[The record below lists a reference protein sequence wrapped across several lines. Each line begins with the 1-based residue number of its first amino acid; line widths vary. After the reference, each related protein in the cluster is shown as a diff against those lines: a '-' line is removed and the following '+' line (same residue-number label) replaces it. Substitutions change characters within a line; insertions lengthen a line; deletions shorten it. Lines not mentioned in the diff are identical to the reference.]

1 MPDGEH
7 CERGGDAGN
16 KFVIRRIVVIIAAT
30 VSASFMVL
38 PQNPAGAAST
48 SGEFTEAIARK
59 QVVTSPQTTGPSGG
73 ALSWGLDRIDQ
84 RNPVNATTAYSFSE
98 DGTGVKA
105 YVLDSGV
112 NASHP
117 EFGSRVID
125 GWSYRGSTTA
135 LTSYRNALASNAADP
150 NTGIEACP
158 NDGSHATNP
167 LTFDAP
173 ASVDSADK
181 GRTDN
186 DGHGTHVAGIIGG
199 ETTGVAKNLSIVPV
213 RALDSCGN
221 GTTTMIL
228 EGLAWILNNHGLGEK
243 AILNLSIGFDSSVSS
258 VDTAITNIMNEGV
271 VVVAAAGNSAASAC
285 GTTPAA
291 TLGTISV
298 GSSTISDIES
308 SFSNYG
314 QCVDLFSPGSAIKS
328 TFPYLSGATNTYQ
341 VLSGTSMAA
350 PFVSGVVARFLQT
363 LPTGPT
369 NFLTGPTAAW
379 TWIKT
384 HATCGAITYAS
395 HPDGYRTSNRLLATV
410 DAPTIAPCSPTLPSV
425 TAASKSVAVEWNES
439 LSGNGGAVT
448 YAVTSNPGAHS
459 CTTSSNTCTVTGLT
473 NGITYTFS
481 IVASNSAGAS
491 SALTIAGAPVGPI
504 DPVVPNVPTAV
515 SASVASKSVTLTWA
529 AVTSAL
535 PVTYV
540 VTDSNN
546 SIVCTTTSTS
556 CVVAGLTNG
565 AEYTFSVASQT
576 SAGNSPSSVKVVTR
590 PGFTVLKTT
599 VAKKSKTPLTWFVK
613 TISNGKKT
621 WSESG
626 PCSISSSRLV
636 APTKAGKCVLTL
648 KVAKTSKYPAM
659 STKVTIAVK

>member
-1 MPDGEH
+1 M
-7 CERGGDAGN
+7 
-16 KFVIRRIVVIIAAT
+16 IRRIVAVFAAI
-30 VSASFMVL
+30 VSATFVVL
-38 PQNPAGAAST
+38 PQTTVGAMPA
-48 SGEFTEAIARK
+48 SGEFTEAIAHTMLT
-59 QVVTSPQTTGPSGG
+59 TSPQTTGPGGG

-84 RNPVNATTAYSFSE
+84 RTVVGSSTSYHFTE

-105 YVLDSGV
+105 YILDSGV

-117 EFGSRVID
+117 EFGSRVLD

-135 LTSYRNALASNAADP
+135 LNSYHSSILSNALNP
-150 NTGIEACP
+150 LNGITPCA

-167 LTFDAP
+167 LTFDDP
-173 ASVDSADK
+173 SSVDSTDK
-181 GRTDN
+181 GKVDN

-199 ETTGVAKNLSIVPV
+199 DTTGVAKNVSIVPV

-228 EGLAWILNNHGLGEK
+228 EGLAWILNNHALGER
-243 AILNLSIGFDSSVSS
+243 AILNLSIGFDSSVAS

-271 VVVAAAGNSAASAC
+271 VVVAAAGNDAASAC

-298 GSSTISDIES
+298 GSSTISDSES

-328 TFPYLSGATNTYQ
+328 TFPYLSGTTNTYQ
-341 VLSGTSMAA
+341 VLSGTSMAT
-350 PFVSGVVARFLQT
+350 PFVSGVVVRFLQT
-363 LPTGPT
+363 LATGPT
-369 NFLTGPTAAW
+369 NFATGPTAAW

-384 HATCGAITYAS
+384 HATCGAITYGS
-395 HPDGYRTSNRLLATV
+395 HPDGYRTANRLLATP
-410 DAPTIAPCSPTLPSV
+410 DAPIVAPCAPTTPSV
-425 TAASKSVAVEWNES
+425 TAASKSVAVVWDES
-439 LSGNGGAVT
+439 LSGNGAAVT
-448 YAVTSNPGAHS
+448 YTVTSNPGARS
-459 CTTSSNTCTVTGLT
+459 CTTTSYTCTVTGLT

-491 SALTIAGAPVGPI
+491 NALTIAGAPVGPI
-504 DPVVPNVPTAV
+504 DPVVPDVPTAV

-529 AVTSAL
+529 AVTNAL

-540 VTDSNN
+540 VIDSKNA
-546 SIVCTTTSTS
+546 IVCTTTSTS
-556 CVVAGLTNG
+556 CIVAGLTNG
-565 AEYTFSVASQT
+565 TEYSFSVTAQT
-576 SAGNSPSSVKVVTR
+576 AAGNSPSSANVVTR

-599 VAKKSKTPLTWFVK
+599 IAKKSKTPLSFFVK
-613 TISNGKKT
+613 TISSGKKT
-621 WSESG
+621 WAESG
-626 PCSISSSRLV
+626 PCSISSARLV
-636 APTKAGKCVLTL
+636 APVKAGKCILTL

-659 STKVTIAVK
+659 STRVTIAVK